1 MKRFAFLLACAALL
15 AAPLAACN
23 DVGSCPAA
31 SQIKP
36 GGSCSGTNL
45 ECPYTLDTPSP
56 ACDGTTVEGG
66 LQTSCTCQNGTWSCP
81 SPVSCD
87 ATTGEDASGD
97 GTTSSEAS
105 DGPSTS
111 DGQGGDA
118 GEEAAP
124 EAASEASP
132 EAATDASGE

>member
-1 MKRFAFLLACAALL
+1 MKRLAFLLACAAML
-15 AAPLAACN
+15 AVPLAACN

-36 GGSCSGTNL
+36 GGSCSGDNL
-45 ECPYTLDTPSP
+45 ECPYTLDSPSP

-87 ATTGEDASGD
+87 ATTGDDASQQGD
-97 GTTSSEAS
+97 GTTSSDGGDGSSAS
-105 DGPSTS
+105 DSSGGDGPSTS
-111 DGQGGDA
+111 
-118 GEEAAP
+118 E
-124 EAASEASP
+124 SSTEASP
-132 EAATDASGE
+132 EAATDAAGD

>member
-1 MKRFAFLLACAALL
+1 MKRLAFVLAWIALL

-23 DVGSCPAA
+23 DVGDCPAS

-36 GGSCSGTNL
+36 GGACTGNQL

-66 LQTSCTCQNGTWSCP
+66 LQTSCTCVNGTWSCP

-87 ATTGEDASGD
+87 ATTGEDAS
-97 GTTSSEAS
+97 
-105 DGPSTS
+105 
-111 DGQGGDA
+111 QGGDA
-118 GEEAAP
+118 GDGASMADAAAEASSEAAP
-124 EAASEASP
+124 EAAGDSP
-132 EAATDASGE
+132 SDASGN

>member
-1 MKRFAFLLACAALL
+1 MKRFAFVLAWAALL

-23 DVGSCPAA
+23 DVGDCPAS

-36 GGSCSGTNL
+36 GGSCSGDQL

-56 ACDGTTVEGG
+56 ACDGTVVEGG

-87 ATTGEDASGD
+87 ATTGGDASEESD
-97 GTTSSEAS
+97 GTTSDA
-105 DGPSTS
+105 PVA

-118 GEEAAP
+118 GDGQSVAEGAA
-124 EAASEASP
+124 EASP
-132 EAATDASGE
+132 EAASDAAGQ